1 MNAHNGLL
9 AELGLAAEFSAG
21 LIELCARERLDEAQ
35 VKDMAHAAFPDRP
48 LIEALHSYVMR
59 YFRSAA
65 AEAGHKAAGHGAG

>member
-1 MNAHNGLL
+1 MNAHYGLA

-48 LIEALHSYVMR
+48 LIEAMYSYLMQYSR
-59 YFRSAA
+59 DAA
-65 AEAGHKAAGHGAG
+65 TEAGHKAAGHGRV